1 MCRPPA
7 AVDAPVERERLER
20 LRALANSHGATVA
33 AFLWGLAEATFFF
46 VIPDVLFTFT
56 GIFAPAAAVRQSLW
70 LVAGTVVGGAVMFR
84 WGSVDAAAARRFLTR
99 IPGISTGMVSRASR
113 ATEGRG
119 LWAMVGQSWS
129 FIPYKVFAVNAGALG
144 TDLWAFLAL
153 TVPVRLGRVL
163 VTALLAAAVGHW
175 EREGVERH
183 TTRWLT
189 AIAVLWVLVYATYA
203 WMLSGG

>member
-1 MCRPPA
+1 M
-7 AVDAPVERERLER
+7 ERERLER
-20 LRALANSHGATVA
+20 LRALAKSHRATVA

-46 VIPDVLFTFT
+46 VIPDVLFSFT
-56 GIFAPAAAVRQSLW
+56 GIFAPAAAIRQSLW
-70 LVAGTVVGGAVMFR
+70 SVAGTVIGGALMFR
-84 WGSVDAAAARRFLTR
+84 WGRASPTAAPRMLTR
-99 IPGISTGMVSRASR
+99 IPGISAGMVTRVAESIRA
-113 ATEGRG
+113 RG
-119 LWAMVGQSWS
+119 LRAMVGQSWS
-129 FIPYKVFAVNAGALG
+129 GNPYKVFAVNAGALG
-144 TDLWAFLAL
+144 TDLWAFLAM

-175 EREGVERH
+175 GKKSVERH